1 MSAIIATVQC
11 GGDLQQALTWQVS
24 AALSGDIKRSQTKIV
39 RQLSRK
45 TRPDQWRVVRKCL
58 IKRILDGWEVRGW
71 ETILMFLLESV
82 DLEQEGERS
91 VWAVARMELINFYKI
106 SRGGRQDG
114 KLDSLMKCYSRRVQH
129 RDQET
134 VISA

>member
-1 MSAIIATVQC
+1 MSRTASPDRDYVRLSVQC
-11 GGDLQQALTWQVS
+11 GGDLKLALTWQVS

-39 RQLSRK
+39 RQLSRN
-45 TRPDQWRVVRKCL
+45 TRADQWRVVRKCL
-58 IKRILDGWEVRGW
+58 IKRIFDGWEVRAW

-106 SRGGRQDG
+106 SRAGDRTGNWIV
-114 KLDSLMKCYSRRVQH
+114 L
-129 RDQET
+129 
-134 VISA
+134 